1 LLREGEVLRQ
11 VGVSAEL
18 FDDHSPLHLGADG
31 QYQGIA
37 FSLVGRLQYRS
48 AEGTWNEWFALF
60 QREDGRERPAWLS
73 EDNGAYVL
81 SFDQPAL
88 ADAPALASLRP
99 GQRLALGGQGWSVAS
114 VVRASLIAAQGELPR
129 PPRLQGEFTVAD
141 LRNERNEVGT
151 LDDGQAQASSPPS
164 GEAARSDRSGGS
176 TQWAVGRAVTLAGLQ
191 MKGLREGPAEA
202 SLAGRSLPCPSCGA
216 ALQPTLASTLAIS
229 CPQCKAVVDISQ
241 GAGADLAHYAQN
253 NSGPAGLESQIPIG
267 STGRLSVAGAPADDW
282 QVVGYQERC
291 DLPGPGDDEQTF
303 WREYLLY
310 NRRLG
315 FAFLVDTEEGW
326 SVVRPLTGAPTTA
339 TNMAQWQGQRFDL
352 RAAYTA
358 KVTWVQGE
366 FYWKVQ
372 REERARV
379 SDYIG
384 PRGALLSREETG
396 TEVVWSLG
404 APIKSDEVVR
414 AFRLPAEAANQLRR
428 DAGPLSGVGR
438 SLGSLGG
445 MRDVSLETLRPVII
459 LALVV
464 IFLIVLTRCGD
475 RDECAQQEAAF
486 GKDSAEYQQC
496 ARNHRSGGYGG
507 GWGGSYGG
515 YSSGGGGHK

>member
-1 LLREGEVLRQ
+1 
-11 VGVSAEL
+11 
-18 FDDHSPLHLGADG
+18 
-31 QYQGIA
+31 
-37 FSLVGRLQYRS
+37 
-48 AEGTWNEWFALF
+48 
-60 QREDGRERPAWLS
+60 
-73 EDNGAYVL
+73 
-81 SFDQPAL
+81 
-88 ADAPALASLRP
+88 
-99 GQRLALGGQGWSVAS
+99 
-114 VVRASLIAAQGELPR
+114 
-129 PPRLQGEFTVAD
+129 
-141 LRNERNEVGT
+141 
-151 LDDGQAQASSPPS
+151 
-164 GEAARSDRSGGS
+164 
-176 TQWAVGRAVTLAGLQ
+176 
-191 MKGLREGPAEA
+191 
-202 SLAGRSLPCPSCGA
+202 
-216 ALQPTLASTLAIS
+216 
-229 CPQCKAVVDISQ
+229 
-241 GAGADLAHYAQN
+241 
-253 NSGPAGLESQIPIG
+253 
-267 STGRLSVAGAPADDW
+267 VAGAPADDW

-339 TNMAQWQGQRFDL
+339 ANMAQWQGQRFDL

-379 SDYIG
+379 SDYVG

-404 APIKSDEVVR
+404 APITSDEVVR

-445 MRDVSLETLRPVII
+445 LPDVSLETLRPVII

-464 IFLIVLTRCGD
+464 IFLIVLTRCGE
-475 RDECAQQEAAF
+475 RDECAQEEAAF